1 MMSNALVDVRERI
14 FIAGGGEKAFRKELP
29 FLFRQAIDEL
39 IDAPRTRRLRLNQL
53 EPNEKAVLGIKVEAA
68 LRYYLDFPRGHLD
81 FRIGPHDV
89 DVKFTTQ
96 SNWMIPPEAVGQVCL
111 LCRVSETA
119 ARYWIGLLEASP
131 NSLTTRP
138 NRDRKLQVSAAGK
151 QNIVWIA
158 ENEPFPPNIWETL
171 TEEEAQHIFE
181 PSGGTERIVRLF
193 ERFTGLPIH
202 RSTIHAVARQ
212 HDYMKRIRA
221 NQGARDHLHP
231 QGIIVLNGSQDGPL
245 LKLLKLNLGKDF
257 VMAYRPRTQDA
268 LKAIQS
274 KSRHAKRFRFR
285 PDDR

>member
-14 FIAGGGEKAFRKELP
+14 FDAGGGETAFRKELP

-39 IDAPRTRRLRLNQL
+39 IDAPRTRRLRLDQL

-68 LRYYLDFPRGHLD
+68 LRYFLDFPRGQLD

-89 DVKFTTQ
+89 DVKFTMRD
-96 SNWMIPPEAVGQVCL
+96 NWMIPPEAVGHICL

-131 NSLTTRP
+131 GNLTARP
-138 NRDRKLQVSAAGK
+138 NRDGKLSVSASGK
-151 QNIVWIA
+151 QNIFWIA
-158 ENEPFPPNIWETL
+158 ENEPFPPNIWEAL
-171 TEEEAQHIFE
+171 TEAEAQNIFE
-181 PSGGTERIVRLF
+181 PPGGTERIVRLF
-193 ERFTGLPIH
+193 ERFTGQPIH

-231 QGIIVLNGSQDGPL
+231 RGVIVLNGSQDGPL
-245 LKLLKLNLGKDF
+245 LKLLGLSLGKDF
-257 VMAYRPRTQDA
+257 VMPYRPRSQEA

-274 KSRHAKRFRFR
+274 KSRHAKKFRFR
-285 PDDR
+285 PDD

>member
-14 FIAGGGEKAFRKELP
+14 FDAGGGETAFRKELP

-39 IDAPRTRRLRLNQL
+39 IDAPRTRRLRLDQL

-68 LRYYLDFPRGHLD
+68 LRYFLDFPRGQLD

-89 DVKFTTQ
+89 DVKFTMRD
-96 SNWMIPPEAVGQVCL
+96 NWMIPPEAVGHICL
-111 LCRVSETA
+111 LCRVIETA

-131 NSLTTRP
+131 GNLTTRP
-138 NRDRKLQVSAAGK
+138 NRDGKLSVSASGK
-151 QNIVWIA
+151 QNIFWIA

-171 TEEEAQHIFE
+171 TEAEAQNIFE
-181 PSGGTERIVRLF
+181 PPGGTERIVRLF
-193 ERFTGLPIH
+193 ERFTDQPIH

-231 QGIIVLNGSQDGPL
+231 RGIIVLNGSQDGPL
-245 LKLLKLNLGKDF
+245 LKLLGLNLGKDF
-257 VMAYRPRTQDA
+257 VMPYRPRSQEA

-274 KSRHAKRFRFR
+274 KSRHAKKFRFR
-285 PDDR
+285 PDD